1 MISSSFQ
8 STRPLRGAT
17 DGDGCCHRRARISIH
32 APLAGRDVRCF
43 FSPLAGFYFNPRA
56 PCGARLAAHD
66 HARVVVHISIHAPL
80 AGRDLLRDV
89 HVGGK
94 LYFNPRAPCGAR
106 LISAAPD
113 APRKYFNPRAPCGA
127 RRDVV
132 IRKDPAVSI
141 SIHAPLA
148 GRDRRPHASRRNGR
162 QFQSTRPLRGA
173 TSARAAPTY
182 HPDRA
187 FQSTRPLRGATQE
200 MYPSFDLQTISI
212 HAPLAGRDV
221 CLCRLQRAGEH
232 ISIHAPLAGRDRGA
246 GMQDNVQFHFN
257 PRAPCGAR
265 LRSMSVFRNC
275 TNFNPRAPCGARQ
288 TGPVLCFVERH
299 ISIHAPLAGRDPLC
313 AEINAQLFIS
323 IHAPLAGR
331 DLVLVCS

>member
-1 MISSSFQ
+1 MRVFQ

-17 DGDGCCHRRARISIH
+17 QCREDHVHDPAISIH
-32 APLAGRDVRCF
+32 APLAGRDSRQAARALAYRLF
-43 FSPLAGFYFNPRA
+43 QSTRPLR
-56 PCGARLAAHD
+56 GAT
-66 HARVVVHISIHAPL
+66 
-80 AGRDLLRDV
+80 
-89 HVGGK
+89 
-94 LYFNPRAPCGAR
+94 

-221 CLCRLQRAGEH
+221 
-232 ISIHAPLAGRDRGA
+232 
-246 GMQDNVQFHFN
+246 
-257 PRAPCGAR
+257 
-265 LRSMSVFRNC
+265 
-275 TNFNPRAPCGARQ
+275 
-288 TGPVLCFVERH
+288 
-299 ISIHAPLAGRDPLC
+299 
-313 AEINAQLFIS
+313 
-323 IHAPLAGR
+323 
-331 DLVLVCS
+331 

>member
-1 MISSSFQ
+1 M
-8 STRPLRGAT
+8 
-17 DGDGCCHRRARISIH
+17 
-32 APLAGRDVRCF
+32 
-43 FSPLAGFYFNPRA
+43 
-56 PCGARLAAHD
+56 
-66 HARVVVHISIHAPL
+66 
-80 AGRDLLRDV
+80 
-89 HVGGK
+89 
-94 LYFNPRAPCGAR
+94 
-106 LISAAPD
+106 ISAAPD

-265 LRSMSVFRNC
+265 LKVPPDLSILPSFQSTRPLRGATAAWSRHHQAREH
-275 TNFNPRAPCGARQ
+275 FNPRAPCGARRGKRKDIVI
-288 TGPVLCFVERH
+288 TMYFNPR
-299 ISIHAPLAGRDPLC
+299 APCGARRFAKCRNFWL
-313 AEINAQLFIS
+313 
-323 IHAPLAGR
+323 
-331 DLVLVCS
+331 